1 MRSVNAVSAPRRRAN
16 PYLRLLCVLCTT
28 WLVLGAWSG
37 VATSLGPFGRAWP
50 RLSASQASPRARSQF
65 PGRPAAPGSPEAP
78 PGRGDRQDA
87 AAPPAAGRDA
97 RALGPQRILLF
108 GDSMV
113 PVLAPRLADYCLEN
127 GHELYPAVWYG
138 STIIYWAW
146 QERLDQ
152 LLEELHPTVVIAAL
166 GSSEL
171 AVRDVGECEPYV
183 QAIVRKVGE
192 RKLVWVGPPNWR
204 DDTGVNAMLERVLGP
219 RRFFRS
225 DRIGLER
232 RADGIHPSDEAGAKW
247 VDALAQWMVTHSD
260 APIALSPPTRKAP
273 PVPERVY
280 SPPF

>member
-1 MRSVNAVSAPRRRAN
+1 M
-16 PYLRLLCVLCTT
+16 
-28 WLVLGAWSG
+28 LGAWSG
-37 VATSLGPFGRAWP
+37 VASSLGLLGRAWP
-50 RLSASQASPRARSQF
+50 RLPPTKAVAGSQARP
-65 PGRPAAPGSPEAP
+65 PVRPAKPGWIAGP
-78 PGRGDRQDA
+78 PGRADLPAA
-87 AAPPAAGRDA
+87 AAPAAASSDA
-97 RALGPQRILLF
+97 RASGHQRILLF

-152 LLEELHPTVVIAAL
+152 LLVELEPTVVIAAL

-171 AVRDVGECEPYV
+171 SVRDVGECEPYV
-183 QAIVRKVGE
+183 QAIVRKVGA
-192 RKLVWVGPPNWR
+192 RKLIWVGPPNWR
-204 DDTGVNAMLERVLGP
+204 DDTGVNALLERVLGP

-225 DRIGLER
+225 DGIGLAR

-247 VDALAQWMVTHSD
+247 VDALAAWMVAQSD
-260 APIALSPPTRKAP
+260 APIALSLPTRKAP